1 MKVAVYSICKNEE
14 QHVLR
19 WLKSVEEADRIIVLD
34 TGSEDNTREL
44 LAQHPKVELHTANF
58 IPFRFDI
65 ARNMAANQVPDDYD
79 LALFCDFD
87 EVLEPGWRN
96 KLEQTPAPYDAITLR
111 MIFSRTADGE
121 PDVVYNRLMA
131 HRPHRYVWMYPIHEV
146 LVPVNEHQN
155 LVINS
160 DVTVEHLPDP
170 NKPRGQYL
178 ELLQTAVEE
187 FNHDPRMRQYL
198 GREHMYR
205 EEWGSAIIHLE
216 KHVQMGDSA
225 VCTAESY
232 RYLSRCHEAMGSIAQ
247 AERALLQALAASPDQ
262 REPHAE
268 LSAFYQRLNDVERCL
283 AFALT
288 CAAVPDNPNYVIRE
302 RRYYR
307 EWPHHMA
314 AWAYSTLGVTD
325 MAVRHI
331 TWALNIAPEH
341 PQVIADFISLTGK
354 MPATLLQRINSGE
367 LSVMTNEDEK
377 EDVFPVSG
385 NQQETV
391 LGAESKQAEE
401 VPENVSNVE
410 SPISSGAS

>member
-14 QHVLR
+14 QHVAR

-65 ARNMAANQVPDDYD
+65 ARNMAANQVPEDYD

-87 EVLEPGWRN
+87 EVIEPGWRN
-96 KLEQTPAPYDAITLR
+96 KLEQVPAPYDAITLR

-121 PDVVYNRLMA
+121 PDTVYNRLMA
-131 HRPHRYVWMYPIHEV
+131 HRPHNYVWMYPIHEV

-155 LVINS
+155 LVVNS
-160 DVTVEHLPDP
+160 DVVVEHLPDP
-170 NKPRGQYL
+170 SKPRGQYL

-187 FNHDPRMRQYL
+187 FNHDARMRQYL
-198 GREHMYR
+198 GREYMYR

-216 KHVQMGDSA
+216 THVTMKDSS
-225 VCTAESY
+225 VCIAESY
-232 RYLSRCHEAMGSIAQ
+232 RYLSRCHEAMGSVAQ
-247 AERALLQALAASPDQ
+247 AERALLQALATAPDQ

-268 LSAFYQRLNDVERCL
+268 LSAFYQRSGDIERCL

-288 CAAVPDNPNYVIRE
+288 CSTVPDSPNYVIRE

-314 AWAYSTLGVTD
+314 AWAYSQLGAQAL
-325 MAVRHI
+325 AVQHI
-331 TWALNIAPEH
+331 TWALNIAPDH
-341 PQVIADFISLTGK
+341 PQVIADFISLTGQ
-354 MPATLLQRINSGE
+354 MPASLVEKINSGE
-367 LSVMTNEDEK
+367 LSVISHEEEK
-377 EDVFPVSG
+377 EDVLPVG
-385 NQQETV
+385 GDQQEAIPS
-391 LGAESKQAEE
+391 AESEQTEE
-401 VPENVSNVE
+401 VSQDVSNVE
-410 SPISSGAS
+410 SPIPAGTD